1 LLPEAWFGAVSTAFT
16 GLDVRLA
23 VEPGRWIAAPA
34 GVLLARVIRTRTA
47 GMPRPLVI
55 LDAAMNDLLRPAMYG
70 AWHGIIPVAA
80 ADLVAPTQPTD
91 VAGPVCESSDFF
103 ARARALP
110 PLRDNALVAIL
121 DAGAY
126 GAVMSTTY
134 NARPL
139 AAQVMVDAGR
149 TALIRPR
156 QTPEALW
163 SDETVPDFAT
173 N

>member
-1 LLPEAWFGAVSTAFT
+1 
-16 GLDVRLA
+16 
-23 VEPGRWIAAPA
+23 
-34 GVLLARVIRTRTA
+34 
-47 GMPRPLVI
+47 
-55 LDAAMNDLLRPAMYG
+55 MNDLLRPAMYG

-80 ADLVAPTQPTD
+80 AGLHAPARPTD
-91 VAGPVCESSDFF
+91 IAGPVCESSDFF

-110 PLRDNALVAIL
+110 ALADGALVAIL

-139 AAQVMVDAGR
+139 AAQIMVDHGHA
-149 TALIRPR
+149 AVIRPR

-163 SDETVPDFAT
+163 SDETVPAFCAL
-173 N
+173 